1 MAIGGQ
7 SSQNLVVHVPK
18 NKQNFR
24 ILRICLTVILGDK
37 FIVKLSNITLILKM
51 PKCKEWPS

>member
-7 SSQNLVVHVPK
+7 SSQILVPK
-18 NKQNFR
+18 KKQNFR